1 MSSSVKTV
9 IIGGVAGGMSAATR
23 LRRLD
28 ETADIVVLE
37 RGGYVSF
44 ANCGLPYHLSGVIED
59 RSALLLQTPQSLAAR
74 FGLDVRVNNEV
85 IGIDP
90 IAKTVTVVDNVAGT
104 EYVEAYDFLILSP
117 GASPVIPSVE
127 GAERALVLRDIE
139 DVDRAMAAL
148 KGSPKTAVVMGAGYI
163 GIEVAENLHLR
174 GLAVTIVQR
183 GSQVLSSFDVEMASY
198 VNAKLIADGVNVL
211 LGTEVSKIHDASVIL
226 SNGAEIPADIVFAS
240 IGVVPETSL
249 ARSAGLTIGSGGGIL
264 VDVFQRTSNPSIFAV
279 GDAVEKIDAVTGE
292 SRLATLAGLANRH
305 GHAAANFIAGKTTI
319 AASPAYG
326 TAIVSFDSLTAA
338 STGWTEK
345 ALRARGRAI
354 RVLHTHPANHAGYYP
369 GAETMHLKLIV
380 DPLTDLILGAQAVGG
395 AGVDKRMDVIVTA
408 MFAGLTASSLA
419 QLELSYA
426 PQHGSAKDP
435 INMLGYVNRNN
446 AEGLTPSVQ
455 WHEVEGLQDSGSVL
469 VDVRTENEHDSGHIP
484 GALCIPV
491 DALRDHVASLAGK
504 HVIVSC
510 QVGQRGHTAAR
521 LLAQLGIDV
530 VNLDG
535 GYLTWQ
541 AGTRSFMPLAQSVEG
556 KS

>member
-1 MSSSVKTV
+1 MSNPVKTV

-28 ETADIVVLE
+28 ESAEIVVLE

-44 ANCGLPYHLSGVIED
+44 ANCGLPYHLSGIIEQ
-59 RSALLLQTPQSLAAR
+59 RSSLLLQTPQSLASR

-85 IGIDP
+85 IGIDS
-90 IAKTVTVVDNVAGT
+90 IAKTVTVVDIAAGT
-104 EYVEAYDFLILSP
+104 EYVESYDFLILSP
-117 GASPVIPSVE
+117 GASPILPLVE

-139 DVDRAMAAL
+139 DVDRAMTAL
-148 KGSPKTAVVMGAGYI
+148 GGDLKTAVVMGAGYI

-183 GSQVLSSFDVEMASY
+183 GSQVLSTFDVEMASY
-198 VNAKLIADGVNVL
+198 MHAKLAADGVTVL
-211 LGTEVSKIHDASVIL
+211 LGTEVSKIHDASVLL
-226 SNGAEIPADIVFAS
+226 SSGDEIPADVVFAS
-240 IGVVPETSL
+240 IGVAPETSL
-249 ARSAGLTIGSGGGIL
+249 AHNAGLAIGVRGGIL
-264 VDVFQRTSNPSIFAV
+264 VDEFQRTSNASIFAV
-279 GDAVEKIDAVTGE
+279 GDAVEKVDAVTGE

-305 GHAAANFIAGKTTI
+305 GHAVANVIAGKK
-319 AASPAYG
+319 AVSASPALG
-326 TAIVSFDSLTAA
+326 TAIVSFGTVTAA

-345 ALRARGRAI
+345 ALRARGRDI

-395 AGVDKRMDVIVTA
+395 AGVDKRMDVIATA
-408 MFAGLTASSLA
+408 MFAGLTASNLA
-419 QLELSYA
+419 QLELSYS

-435 INMLGYVNRNN
+435 INMLGYVNRNIV
-446 AEGLTPSVQ
+446 EGLTPSVQ
-455 WHEVEGLQDSGSVL
+455 WHEVEALLESGSVL
-469 VDVRTENEHDSGHIP
+469 VDVRTENEHDAGHIP
-484 GALCIPV
+484 GAVCIPV
-491 DALRDHVASLAGK
+491 DELRQHVASLTDK

-521 LLAQLGIDV
+521 LLAQHGIDV

-535 GYLTWQ
+535 GYLTWH
-541 AGTRSFMPLAQSVEG
+541 AGTRAARSFAKTIEG
-556 KS
+556 K

>member
-1 MSSSVKTV
+1 MSNPVKTV

-28 ETADIVVLE
+28 ESAEIVVLE

-44 ANCGLPYHLSGVIED
+44 ANCGLPYHLSGIIEQ
-59 RSALLLQTPQSLAAR
+59 RSSLLLQTPQSLASR

-85 IGIDP
+85 IGIDS
-90 IAKTVTVVDNVAGT
+90 IAKTVTVVDIAAGT
-104 EYVEAYDFLILSP
+104 EYVESYDFLILSP
-117 GASPVIPSVE
+117 GASPILPLVE

-139 DVDRAMAAL
+139 DVDRAMTAL
-148 KGSPKTAVVMGAGYI
+148 GGDLKTAVVMGAGYI

-183 GSQVLSSFDVEMASY
+183 GSQVLSTFDVEMASY
-198 VNAKLIADGVNVL
+198 MHAKLAADGVTVL
-211 LGTEVSKIHDASVIL
+211 LGTEVSKIHDASVLL
-226 SNGAEIPADIVFAS
+226 SSGDEIPADVVFAS
-240 IGVVPETSL
+240 IGVAPETSL
-249 ARSAGLTIGSGGGIL
+249 AHNAGLAIGVRGGIL
-264 VDVFQRTSNPSIFAV
+264 VDEFQRTSNASIFAV
-279 GDAVEKIDAVTGE
+279 GDAVEKVDAVTGE

-305 GHAAANFIAGKTTI
+305 GHAVANVIAGKK
-319 AASPAYG
+319 AVSASPALG
-326 TAIVSFDSLTAA
+326 TAIVSFGTVTAA

-345 ALRARGRAI
+345 ALRARGRDI

-395 AGVDKRMDVIVTA
+395 AGVDKRMDVIATA
-408 MFAGLTASSLA
+408 MFAGLTASNLA
-419 QLELSYA
+419 QLELSYS

-435 INMLGYVNRNN
+435 INMLGYVNRNI

-455 WHEVEGLQDSGSVL
+455 WHEVEVLLESGSVL
-469 VDVRTENEHDSGHIP
+469 VDVRTENEHDAGHIP
-484 GALCIPV
+484 GAVCIPV
-491 DALRDHVASLAGK
+491 DELRQHVASLADK

-521 LLAQLGIDV
+521 LLAQHGIDV

-535 GYLTWQ
+535 GYLTWH
-541 AGTRSFMPLAQSVEG
+541 AGTRAARSFAKTIEG
-556 KS
+556 K

>member
-1 MSSSVKTV
+1 MTKSLKTV

-28 ETADIVVLE
+28 ETAEIVVLE
-37 RGGYVSF
+37 RSGYVSF
-44 ANCGLPYHLSGVIED
+44 ANCGLPYHLGGIID
-59 RSALLLQTPQSLAAR
+59 KRSALLLQTPQSLASR

-90 IAKTVTVVDNVAGT
+90 VAKTVTVVDVHVGT
-104 EYVEAYDFLILSP
+104 EYVEAYDFLVLSP
-117 GASPVIPSVE
+117 GASPTLPGVE
-127 GAERALVLRDIE
+127 GSDRALVLRDIE

-148 KGSPKTAVVMGAGYI
+148 TGELTPAVVMGAGYI

-174 GLAVTIVQR
+174 GLSVSIVQR
-183 GSQVLSSFDVEMASY
+183 GSQVLSSFDAEMASY
-198 VNAKLIADGVNVL
+198 MHGKLVAEGVTVL
-211 LGTEVSKIHDASVIL
+211 LSTEVSKIHDSSVLL
-226 SNGAEIPADIVFAS
+226 STGDEIPADVVFAS
-240 IGVVPETSL
+240 IGVMPETSL
-249 ARSAGLTIGSGGGIL
+249 AQNAGLRIGASGGIL
-264 VDVFQRTSNPSIFAV
+264 VDEFQRTSNASIFAV

-305 GHAAANFIAGKTTI
+305 GHSVANVIAGTKTV
-319 AASPAYG
+319 AASPALG
-326 TAIVSFDSLTAA
+326 TAIVSFGSVTAA

-345 ALRARGRAI
+345 ALRARGRDI

-380 DPLTDLILGAQAVGG
+380 DPSTDLILGAQAAGG
-395 AGVDKRMDVIVTA
+395 AGVDKRMDVIATA
-408 MFAGLTASSLA
+408 MFASLTASSLA
-419 QLELSYA
+419 QLELSYS

-435 INMLGYVNRNN
+435 INMLGYVNRNI
-446 AEGLTPSVQ
+446 AEDLTRTVQ
-455 WHEVEGLQDSGSVL
+455 WHEVEALLESGSVL
-469 VDVRTENEHDSGHIP
+469 VDVRTQTEHDAGHIP
-484 GALCIPV
+484 GGVCIPV
-491 DALRDHVASLAGK
+491 EKLRQHVPSLVGK

-521 LLAQLGIDV
+521 LLAQHGIDV

-541 AGTRSFMPLAQSVEG
+541 AGAHASGLPATR
-556 KS
+556 

>member
-1 MSSSVKTV
+1 MSRAVKTV

-28 ETADIVVLE
+28 ETAEIVVLE

-44 ANCGLPYHLSGVIED
+44 ANCGLPYHLSGIIEN
-59 RSALLLQTPQSLAAR
+59 RSSLLLQTPQSLASR

-90 IAKTVTVVDNVAGT
+90 GAKTVTIVDLDAGS
-104 EYVEAYDFLILSP
+104 EYVESYDFLVMSP
-117 GASPVIPSVE
+117 GASPIIPSIE

-139 DVDRAMAAL
+139 DVDRAMSAL
-148 KGSPKTAVVMGAGYI
+148 SGTVKTAVVMGAGYI

-183 GSQVLSSFDVEMASY
+183 GAHVLSAFDSEMASY
-198 VNAKLIADGVNVL
+198 MHAKLEAEGITVL
-211 LGTEVSKIHDASVIL
+211 LQTEVSKIHSSSVLL
-226 SNGAEIPADIVFAS
+226 SDGTDIPADLVFSS
-240 IGVVPETSL
+240 IGVVPETAL
-249 ARSAGLTIGSGGGIL
+249 AVNAGLTLGARGGIL
-264 VDVFQRTSNPSIFAV
+264 VDDFQRTSDPSIFAV
-279 GDAVEKIDAVTGE
+279 GDAVEKVDAISGD

-305 GHAAANFIAGKTTI
+305 GHAVANVIAGQH
-319 AASPAYG
+319 AVPASAAYG
-326 TAIVSFDSLTAA
+326 TAIVSFGNVTAA

-345 ALRARGRAI
+345 ALRAQGREI
-354 RVLHTHPANHAGYYP
+354 RVIHSHPANHAGYYP

-380 DPLTDLILGAQAVGG
+380 DPNSDLILGAQGVGG
-395 AGVDKRMDVIVTA
+395 AGIDKRMDVIVTA

-435 INMLGYVNRNN
+435 INMLGYVNRNI
-446 AEGLTPSVQ
+446 AEGLTATVQ
-455 WHEVEGLQDSGSVL
+455 WHEIQALQESGSIL
-469 VDVRTENEHDSGHIP
+469 IDVRTEGEHDAGHIP
-484 GALCIPV
+484 GGRCIPV
-491 DALRDHVASLAGK
+491 DTLREHLDSLTGK
-504 HVIVSC
+504 NVIVHC

-521 LLAQLGIDV
+521 LLSQHGIQV
-530 VNLDG
+530 SNLDG

-541 AGTRSFMPLAQSVEG
+541 AGTQNLHSQPTPVKG
-556 KS
+556 K